1 MTKKGNE
8 FSLFLGCTIPLKMPQ
23 LEKAFRDVASI
34 LGVELKEME
43 GVSCCPEPVSLQ
55 SLNIDTWLTLGARNL
70 AIAEKMGLDV
80 LTICSGCYET
90 LKTVSVLLG
99 EDPEHLKKIN
109 EILKKINYEYTGKIN
124 VYHFVELFTQPEWL
138 EKMKN
143 LTIKP
148 LDDLN
153 LAVHYGCH
161 LVRPSKIM
169 RFDHPEKPERIDL
182 ILQTLGA
189 NTIEFATK
197 LECCGYCARLQEEI
211 GEKLV
216 EDKMT
221 ELCELEEEVDAL
233 IAVCPACVTQYDRK
247 EKIIARRTGKELD
260 IPVLYLPEIMAIAL
274 GVALEDLSLSTR
286 SVKPNKL
293 IEKLTT

>member
-1 MTKKGNE
+1 ME
-8 FSLFLGCTIPLKMPQ
+8 YALFLGCTIPLKLPH

-34 LGVELKEME
+34 LDVKLKEME

-55 SLNIDTWLTLGARNL
+55 SLNIDTWMTLGARNL
-70 AIAEKMGLDV
+70 AIAEKMGLDI

-90 LKTVSVLLG
+90 LKTVSVLLE
-99 EDPEHLKKIN
+99 EDEKYLEKIN
-109 EILKKINYEYTGKIN
+109 AILKKINYKYTGKTK
-124 VYHFVELFTQPEWL
+124 VYHFVEIFSQPEWL
-138 EKMKN
+138 NKIKE
-143 LTIKP
+143 LTVKP

-169 RFDHPEKPERIDL
+169 QFDHPEKPEKIDI
-182 ILQTLGA
+182 ILEALGA
-189 NTIEFATK
+189 KTVDFATK
-197 LECCGYCARLQEEI
+197 LECCGFCARLQEEI

-216 EDKMT
+216 EEKMT
-221 ELCELEEEVDAL
+221 ELCDLEEEVDAL
-233 IAVCPACVTQYDRK
+233 IAVCPACTTQYDRK
-247 EKIIARRTGKELD
+247 EKIIARKTGKELD
-260 IPVLYLPEIMAIAL
+260 IPVLYLAEIMAVAL
-274 GVALEDLSLSTR
+274 GVELEDLSLKQR

>member
-1 MTKKGNE
+1 
-8 FSLFLGCTIPLKMPQ
+8 
-23 LEKAFRDVASI
+23 VASVLDI
-34 LGVELKEME
+34 KLKEME

-70 AIAEKMGLDV
+70 SIAEEMGLDV

-90 LKTVSVLLG
+90 LKTVSVLLE
-99 EDPEHLKKIN
+99 EDPAHRDKIN
-109 EILKKINYEYTGKIN
+109 EILKKINHKYTGKSK
-124 VYHFVELFTQPEWL
+124 VFHFVEILTQPEWL
-138 EKMKN
+138 DKLKS
-143 LTIKP
+143 LVVRP

-161 LVRPSKIM
+161 LIRPSKIM
-169 RFDHPEKPERIDL
+169 RFDHPEKPEKIDI
-182 ILQTLGA
+182 ILQALGA
-189 NTIEFATK
+189 KTIDFATK

-211 GEKLV
+211 GDKLV

-247 EKIIARRTGKELD
+247 EKIIARKTGKKLD
-260 IPVLYLPEIMAIAL
+260 IPVLYLPELIAIAL
-274 GVALEDLSLSTR
+274 GVDMEELSLKQR
-286 SVKPNKL
+286 SVKPDKL
-293 IEKLTT
+293 IDKLTT

>member
-1 MTKKGNE
+1 M
-8 FSLFLGCTIPLKMPQ
+8 FLGCTIPLKLPH
-23 LEKAFRDVASI
+23 LEKAFREVASVLDI
-34 LGVELKEME
+34 KLKEME

-70 AIAEKMGLDV
+70 SIAEKMGLDV

-90 LKTVSVLLG
+90 LKTVSVLLE
-99 EDPEHLKKIN
+99 EDPAHREKIN
-109 EILKKINYEYTGKIN
+109 EILKKIKHKYTGKTK
-124 VYHFVELFTQPEWL
+124 VFHFVELFTQPEWL
-138 EKMKN
+138 EKLKS
-143 LTIKP
+143 LVVKP

-169 RFDHPEKPERIDL
+169 RFDHPEKPEKIDI
-182 ILQTLGA
+182 ILQALGA
-189 NTIEFATK
+189 KTLDFANK

-247 EKIIARRTGKELD
+247 EKIIARKTGKILD
-260 IPVLYLPEIMAIAL
+260 IPVLYLPELMAISL
-274 GVALEDLSLSTR
+274 GIDMEELSLKQR
-286 SVKPNKL
+286 SVKPDKL
-293 IEKLTT
+293 IDKLTT

>member
-1 MTKKGNE
+1 ME
-8 FSLFLGCTIPLKMPQ
+8 YALFLGCTIPLKLPH

-34 LGVELKEME
+34 LDVKLKEME

-55 SLNIDTWLTLGARNL
+55 SLNIDTWMTLGARNL
-70 AIAEKMGLDV
+70 AIAEKMGLNII
-80 LTICSGCYET
+80 TICSGCYET

-99 EDPEHLKKIN
+99 EDEEYLAKIN
-109 EILKKINYEYTGKIN
+109 EILKKINYEYTGKTK
-124 VYHFVELFTQPEWL
+124 VYHFVELFSQPEWL

-143 LTIKP
+143 ILVKP

-161 LVRPSKIM
+161 LIRPSKIM
-169 RFDHPEKPERIDL
+169 QFDHPEKPEKIDI
-182 ILQTLGA
+182 ILQALGA
-189 NTIEFATK
+189 KTVEFANK
-197 LECCGYCARLQEEI
+197 LECCGYCARLQDEI

-233 IAVCPACVTQYDRK
+233 IAVCPACTTQYDRK
-247 EKIIARRTGKELD
+247 EKIIARRSGKKLD
-260 IPVLYLPEIMAIAL
+260 IPVLYLAEIMAYAL
-274 GVALEDLSLSTR
+274 GVELQDLSLKNR
-286 SVKPNKL
+286 SVKPDKL
-293 IEKLTT
+293 INKLTT

>member
-1 MTKKGNE
+1 ME
-8 FSLFLGCTIPLKMPQ
+8 YALFLGCTIPLKLPH
-23 LEKAFRDVASI
+23 LEKAFRDIAGI
-34 LGVELKEME
+34 LDLRLKEME

-55 SLNIDTWLTLGARNL
+55 SLNIDTWVTLGARNL
-70 AIAEKMGLDV
+70 AIAEKMGLDI

-90 LKTVSVLLG
+90 LKTVSVLLK
-99 EDPEHLKKIN
+99 EDKGYLKKIN
-109 EILKKINYEYTGKIN
+109 GILKKINYHYSGKTK
-124 VYHFVELFTQPEWL
+124 VYHFVELFSQPEWL
-138 EKMKN
+138 DKIKS
-143 LTIKP
+143 LTVKP

-161 LVRPSKIM
+161 LIRPSKIM
-169 RFDHPEKPERIDL
+169 QFDHPERPEKIDI
-182 ILQTLGA
+182 ILKALGA
-189 NTIEFATK
+189 KTVDFASK

-221 ELCELEEEVDAL
+221 ELCELDEEVDAL
-233 IAVCPACVTQYDRK
+233 IAVCPACTTQYDRK
-247 EKIIARRTGKELD
+247 EKLIARKTGKELD
-260 IPVLYLPEIMAIAL
+260 IPVLYLAEMMAIAL
-274 GVALEDLSLSTR
+274 GVELEDLSLTNR

>member
-1 MTKKGNE
+1 ME
-8 FSLFLGCTIPLKMPQ
+8 YAMFLGCTIPLKLPHF
-23 LEKAFRDVASI
+23 EKAFRQIASI
-34 LGVELKEME
+34 LDVKLKEME
-43 GVSCCPEPVSLQ
+43 GVSCCPEPVAMQ
-55 SLNIDTWLTLGARNL
+55 SLNIDTWMALGARNL
-70 AIAEKMGLDV
+70 SIAEKMGLDV

-90 LKTVSVLLG
+90 LKTVSVLLE
-99 EDPEHLKKIN
+99 EDREYLEKIN
-109 EILKKINYEYTGKIN
+109 GILKKINHRYTGKTK
-124 VYHFVELFTQPEWL
+124 VYHFVEIFAQPEWL
-138 EKMKN
+138 NKIKN
-143 LTIKP
+143 LVVKP

-169 RFDHPEKPERIDL
+169 RFDHPEKPEKIDI
-182 ILQTLGA
+182 ILETLGA
-189 NTIEFATK
+189 KTIDFASK
-197 LECCGYCARLQEEI
+197 LECCGYCARLQDEI

-221 ELCELEEEVDAL
+221 ELCELEEDVDAL

-247 EKIIARRTGKELD
+247 EKIISRRTGKDLD

-274 GVALEDLSLSTR
+274 GIELEDLKLKNR
-286 SVKPNKL
+286 SVKPTKL